1 MGRTICLRYPW
12 STVAVRVA
20 VSGATG
26 FLGRHVL
33 RALASC
39 NCIDIVALART
50 PPATGTLPSC
60 VKFVVHDIVASPNNL
75 FALLGEP
82 DVLIHLAWGG
92 LPNYR
97 SLHHFEHEMPLSYSF
112 IKSLVQQG
120 LQQVLVSGTCY
131 EYGIRNGIMQEDDV
145 PHPSNAYALAKNMLR
160 QQLECLQAI
169 QHFGLTWA
177 RLFYMFGD
185 GQAAS
190 FPMSPG
196 DQIRDYMSVTDVA
209 EKLVTLILHHPGIGI
224 VNVCSGQPVSVK
236 EQVVRFMKALN
247 FDMRLELG
255 VFPYPDYE
263 PMAFWG
269 SAAKWQELTRTRTT
283 SNTNEH

>member
-1 MGRTICLRYPW
+1 
-12 STVAVRVA
+12 VRVA

-33 RALASC
+33 RALAS
-39 NCIDIVALART
+39 NKHIDVVALART
-50 PPATGTLPSC
+50 PPATGTLPPC
-60 VKFVVHDIVASPNNL
+60 VRFIIHDIAASPDNL
-75 FALLGEP
+75 YTLLGKP

-97 SLHHFEHEMPLSYSF
+97 SLHHFEREMPHSYFF
-112 IKSLVQQG
+112 IKSLVEQG

-131 EYGIRNGIMQEDDV
+131 EYGMKNGIMQEDDA

-160 QQLECLQAI
+160 RQLECLQTA
-169 QHFGLTWA
+169 HSFGLTWA

-185 GQAAS
+185 GQAPTSLYPQVVSAWKAGVTS

-209 EKLVTLILHHPGIGI
+209 ERLVTLILHNPGIGI

-236 EQVVRFMKALN
+236 EQVKLFMQALN

-255 VFPYPDYE
+255 AFPYPDYE

-269 SAAKWQELTRTRTT
+269 STTKWQELARARTT
-283 SNTNEH
+283 SNTDE